1 MSGDLIMTDA
11 ENEAMLEKLK
21 LLNELWDLT
30 EINARHFT
38 LNAQQLRDEI
48 ENEKYWKRGLVHNKN
63 TSITKFMLSRLLVCH
78 ISL

>member
-48 ENEKYWKRGLVHNKN
+48 ENEKYWKEA
-63 TSITKFMLSRLLVCH
+63 
-78 ISL
+78 

>member
-1 MSGDLIMTDA
+1 MSGDLIMTNV
-11 ENEAMLEKLK
+11 ENEAMLKKLN

-48 ENEKYWKRGLVHNKN
+48 DEVKEAKEA
-63 TSITKFMLSRLLVCH
+63 
-78 ISL
+78 